1 MGSFGAT
8 EIAII
13 IIPLLLLYFLPAIIA
28 SSRKKSN
35 RLAIILLNVFLG
47 WTFIGWVAALIW
59 SFTSDSQ
66 NVVVNNYNNP
76 QNNPTGTTFDNQI
89 ASLKKLKELLDT
101 GVLSPPEFEVQK
113 AKLLQTEKSD

>member
-8 EIAII
+8 EILII

-28 SSRKKSN
+28 VSRKKSN

-59 SFTSDSQ
+59 SFTADSQ
-66 NVVVNNYNNP
+66 NVVVNNYNTP
-76 QNNPTGTTFDNQI
+76 QNNIPTNSFNKQFD
-89 ASLKKLKELLDT
+89 SLKKLKELMDS
-101 GVLSPPEFEVQK
+101 GVLSASEFETQK
-113 AKLLQTEKSD
+113 AKLLQSEKSN